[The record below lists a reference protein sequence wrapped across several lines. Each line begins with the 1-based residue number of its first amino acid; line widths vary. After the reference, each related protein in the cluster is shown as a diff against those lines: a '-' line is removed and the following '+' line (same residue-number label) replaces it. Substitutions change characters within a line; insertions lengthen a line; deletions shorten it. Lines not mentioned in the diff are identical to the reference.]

1 MRTDGQDAPL
11 SAADTITRL
20 EAENATLRRALEGEH
35 FARDPRRSVTTAAA
49 AGIIGS
55 PFSHSRLLEMI
66 VETAAQVISANAASL
81 FLLAGGGG
89 AGAGIAR

>member
-1 MRTDGQDAPL
+1 MPHT
-11 SAADTITRL
+11 STRL

-35 FARDPRRSVTTAAA
+35 FARDPRRSVTTAA
-49 AGIIGS
+49 GIIGS
-55 PFSHSRLLEMI
+55 PLSHSRLLEMI